1 MEPHDIVFD
10 QETSCWYCG
19 KYELA
24 GNTGP
29 PRIAIIGSR
38 KTSPYGLTVIDSI
51 VDGLRS
57 YDCTIMSGLA
67 MGTDQRALGAALE
80 RGMTCMGIPGSGLS
94 PVAFTPVSAA
104 SLANTIVRTGG
115 LILSPFAPDF
125 VAQRWT
131 FVVRNKLII
140 QLAALIVIPEC
151 EIGGGTFG
159 TALRAMKMGVK
170 VAVVP
175 GSINAP
181 LSAGTNELLVRGCHC
196 IRNAADII
204 QLIGLQKKS
213 VSAEA
218 SRWTENEYDFAERLH
233 SMLTTTSAA
242 SPLSL
247 ESIMTSANAN
257 SATVERALCILI
269 AEHKIIVQNGM
280 ILPVR

>member
-10 QETSCWYCG
+10 QETSRWYCG
-19 KYELA
+19 RYELA
-24 GNTGP
+24 GDTGP

-38 KTSPYGLTVIDSI
+38 KASPYGLTATDSI
-51 VDGLRS
+51 VDGLRG

-67 MGTDQRALGAALE
+67 MGIDQRALQTALE
-80 RGMTCMGIPGSGLS
+80 RGMKCIGIPGSGLS
-94 PVAFTPVSAA
+94 PTAFTPASAGG
-104 SLANTIVRTGG
+104 LANTIVRTDG

-140 QLAALIVIPEC
+140 QLATLIVIPEC
-151 EIGGGTFG
+151 EVGSGTYG
-159 TALRAMKMGVK
+159 TALRAMKIGVK

-181 LSAGTNELLVRGCHC
+181 LCAGTNELLVQGCRC
-196 IRNAADII
+196 IRNAADIVA
-204 QLIGLQKKS
+204 LLALHKK
-213 VSAEA
+213 AA
-218 SRWTENEYDFAERLH
+218 SITASHLPENEYDFAERLH
-233 SMLTTTSAA
+233 KILTAPAST
-242 SPLSL
+242 SPLTL

-269 AEHKIIVQNGM
+269 AEHKIIIQNGM